1 MTVQIAYCFTI
12 VAIFKVM
19 EWISAP
25 VLDFNR
31 MYNVRFISV
40 LIQASIIIAS
50 LSVANS
56 GNESVFLSMVIISQ
70 SVSGF
75 YLMFFLRHIN
85 FYECNYFYS

>member
-75 YLMFFLRHIN
+75 LSYVFLKAHKLL
-85 FYECNYFYS
+85 